1 MSKKREPDFI
11 FILIVNATCIALAAG
26 AASIFQ
32 GVSFG
37 IVCFITAILMLLCN
51 EAWYRCA
58 AIPVLVV
65 AAVNMFRK
73 DSAKKEEKQT
83 RQALRLCSLSL
94 LVVPH
99 LIFALLYLANW
110 VTQGQAEAELG
121 IGIRHGV
128 LACLYIA
135 PALLWLA
142 GLFTGIF
149 PLSIE
154 QLFVHDDGIVNTAT
168 RAEEAVPAP
177 PPVPTDTAAPRHPQL
192 QALAGELLHYSR
204 PEQDVTHVHARTHAT
219 IGYCLLPIVLI
230 LIALAA
236 NSYEQSVLI
245 SGITGILAIIF
256 GLVSIRLINE
266 PYAWR
271 NKLSRVEYA
280 CTTTHAYIAEGDK
293 LQAFSIDESLNI
305 QFEAV
310 EGHIGNIYLS
320 QSGKLGTSMRK
331 LLGDKLTINDTRSRY
346 DLNAPLCGFFQIP
359 HAEQVLKQL
368 TELRQAK
375 CP

>member
-37 IVCFITAILMLLCN
+37 SVCFITAILMLLCN

-58 AIPVLVV
+58 AIPVLLV

-83 RQALRLCSLSL
+83 RQALRLCSISL

-110 VTQGQAEAELG
+110 ATQGQAEAELG

-128 LACLYIA
+128 LACIYIA

-142 GLFTGIF
+142 AQFAGIF

-154 QLFVHDDGIVNTAT
+154 QLFMHDDGIISEPTEGEDA
-168 RAEEAVPAP
+168 AP
-177 PPVPTDTAAPRHPQL
+177 EPPVPTDTAAPIHPQL
-192 QALAGELLHYSR
+192 KALADELLHYSR
-204 PEQDVTHVHARTHAT
+204 PELGVNHIHARTHAT

-245 SGITGILAIIF
+245 SGITGLLAIIF
-256 GLVSIRLINE
+256 GLVSYRLINE
-266 PYAWR
+266 PNAWR
-271 NKLSRVEYA
+271 KKLSQVEYA
-280 CTTTHAYIAEGDK
+280 YTATHAYIAEGDK
-293 LQAFSIDESLNI
+293 LQTFSIDESLNI
-305 QFEAV
+305 QFEAI

-320 QSGKLGTSMRK
+320 QSGKLGTRMRK
-331 LLGDKLTINDTRSRY
+331 LLGDKLTINDTGSRY
-346 DLNAPLCGFFQIP
+346 DLHAPLCGFFQIP

-368 TELRQAK
+368 SELRQSK

>member
-11 FILIVNATCIALAAG
+11 FILIVNAICIALAAG

-37 IVCFITAILMLLCN
+37 SVCFITAILILLCN

-58 AIPVLVV
+58 AIPVLLV

-73 DSAKKEEKQT
+73 DSAKKEEKHT

-110 VTQGQAEAELG
+110 ATQGQAETELG

-128 LACLYIA
+128 LACIYIA

-142 GLFTGIF
+142 AQFAGIF

-154 QLFVHDDGIVNTAT
+154 QLFMHDDGIISEPTKC
-168 RAEEAVPAP
+168 EETAP
-177 PPVPTDTAAPRHPQL
+177 PVTSDTAAPIHPQL
-192 QALAGELLHYSR
+192 QSLAGELLHYSR
-204 PEQDVTHVHARTHAT
+204 PALGINHVHARTHAT

-245 SGITGILAIIF
+245 SGITGLLAIIF

-266 PYAWR
+266 PNAWR

-280 CTTTHAYIAEGDK
+280 YTATQAYIAEGDK
-293 LQAFSIDESLNI
+293 LQTFSIDESLNI
-305 QFEAV
+305 QFEAI

-320 QSGKLGTSMRK
+320 QSGKLGTRMRK
-331 LLGDKLTINDTRSRY
+331 LLGDKLTINDTGSRY
-346 DLNAPLCGFFQIP
+346 DLTAPLCGFFQIP

-368 TELRQAK
+368 SELRQSK